1 MASTARND
9 DETKE
14 YFDPPE
20 ELDRKVSLLAQWIKE
35 SKHMIAFTVSTEP
48 YMHCALIIAEFF
60 FLFFFLL
67 QGAGIS
73 TAAGSK

>member
-48 YMHCALIIAEFF
+48 LHTLCTDH
-60 FLFFFLL
+60 
-67 QGAGIS
+67 S
-73 TAAGSK
+73 